1 MIGIAFTYGITFEE
15 LLEAN
20 PGIDPQ
26 FLSIGHELLIP
37 LPGMEDPQQALP
49 MVTPIPVA
57 LAPVS
62 CYRTPSDGL
71 WCLTAARGIP
81 GQTVEGLAAL
91 ITLSDAL
98 GGELASDI
106 AYGPLNL
113 LKSEESMPLAAFF
126 APPAPAFLD
135 ATATLLSAFEFAD
148 EGERYLE
155 IEVDLD
161 VIEALPGSTR
171 WRLSGS
177 ASLAGEAAG
186 SAERISVL
194 VVALSSSGDI
204 VGFNV
209 WESEGA
215 VLAGEQIAV
224 ALDLYSLGP
233 PIASM
238 RILAEAQAAH

>member
-1 MIGIAFTYGITFEE
+1 
-15 LLEAN
+15 
-20 PGIDPQ
+20 
-26 FLSIGHELLIP
+26 
-37 LPGMEDPQQALP
+37 
-49 MVTPIPVA
+49 
-57 LAPVS
+57 
-62 CYRTPSDGL
+62 
-71 WCLTAARGIP
+71 
-81 GQTVEGLAAL
+81 
-91 ITLSDAL
+91 
-98 GGELASDI
+98 
-106 AYGPLNL
+106 
-113 LKSEESMPLAAFF
+113 MPLAAFF
-126 APPAPAFLD
+126 APPAPAFSV
-135 ATATLLSAFEFAD
+135 ANATLLSAFEFTD

-177 ASLAGEAAG
+177 VSLAGEAAG

-194 VVALSSSGDI
+194 VIALSSSGDI

-215 VLAGEQIAV
+215 VVAGEQIAV